1 MYNRILNRPMFKLGG
16 DTADAQGSGITSGL
30 DTPRR
35 GLVTGPGGY
44 AGTVLNPLPE
54 RKPPVPFEAKIR
66 TAMNKLKVDPADY
79 RQATWEGVAGGFG
92 DPSTK
97 TLSEAVWK
105 SNMMRKEGIKPLEAS
120 VAERKFELSK
130 LPFERTMAMDVAKS
144 GIAETATQT
153 RAQHLK
159 IAINL
164 AKGWEKTNP
173 GEPMPFNLQQEYEGE
188 MSLATQG
195 KVTTMSE
202 AQTAAMEIHMG
213 NGETNFAKQYR
224 MAVLLKDKDPE
235 MQILYDQ
242 LMDMLDSTSKIILGW
257 SLKRQEEATGGRVGY
272 QFGVGPNVMEEQVT
286 DTFKMPGE
294 TIQATEQVEKVLPTN
309 GSMGDIPMPSQDP
322 YMLLRARLPQ
332 EITDDVVRLI
342 AYNPEAFADFAA
354 IESQEDVV
362 LFNQKYGVELV
373 LPTEQA

>member
-1 MYNRILNRPMFKLGG
+1 MGKEI
-16 DTADAQGSGITSGL
+16 
-30 DTPRR
+30 
-35 GLVTGPGGY
+35 
-44 AGTVLNPLPE
+44 
-54 RKPPVPFEAKIR
+54 AK
-66 TAMNKLKVDPADY
+66 A
-79 RQATWEGVAGGFG
+79 
-92 DPSTK
+92 
-97 TLSEAVWK
+97 
-105 SNMMRKEGIKPLEAS
+105 
-120 VAERKFELSK
+120 
-130 LPFERTMAMDVAKS
+130 

-153 RAQHLK
+153 RAQHLQK
-159 IAINL
+159 AINL

-173 GEPMPFNLQQEYEGE
+173 GKPMPFNLQQEYEGE

-213 NGETNFAKQYR
+213 NGDTNFAKQYE

-235 MQILYDQ
+235 MQKLYDK
-242 LMDMLDSTSKIILGW
+242 LMAILDSTSKIILGW

-294 TIQATEQVEKVLPTN
+294 TIQASEQVKEVLPKN
-309 GSMGDIPMPSQDP
+309 GSMGQIPMPGQDP